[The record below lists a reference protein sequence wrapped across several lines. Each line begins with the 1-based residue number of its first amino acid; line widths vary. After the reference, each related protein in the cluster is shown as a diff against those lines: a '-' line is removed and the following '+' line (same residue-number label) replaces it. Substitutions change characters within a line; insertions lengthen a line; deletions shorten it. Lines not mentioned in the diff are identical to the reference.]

1 MSSVKKQVI
10 LIVDDNITNL
20 KVAVE
25 YLKAHDVEVIT
36 ARSGEVGLE
45 RAKFARP
52 DLILLDVGLLGIDG
66 FETCRRLKLDEET
79 QDIPVIFMTAL
90 TDMEDKLRGFAAGG
104 VDYITKPV
112 QVEELWARANAHL
125 MIRALQKSLEEKIT
139 DLDTFA
145 QTVAHDLKSPLTQI
159 IGGMDLLR
167 ETAGPALN
175 EDAEKLLQFCMR
187 GGRKMASI
195 VDELLLLASVHQQEV
210 TAGPL
215 DMTAIVAQASGRL
228 SNLIAGSKATILPPA
243 MWPVAQ
249 GYAPW
254 VEEMWV
260 NYISNGLK
268 YGGQPP
274 RLILG
279 GTAQE
284 DGTIR
289 FWVRDN
295 GPGLSMEDQA
305 RLFKSF
311 SRLQTDGVEG
321 HGLGL
326 SIVRRIAEKLGGTAG
341 VESALGE
348 GSTFYFTLPAG

>member
-1 MSSVKKQVI
+1 MSSLKKQII

-25 YLKAHDVEVIT
+25 YLRAHDVEVVA

-45 RAKFARP
+45 RAKYARP

-66 FETCRRLKLDEET
+66 FETCRRLKQDAET
-79 QDIPVIFMTAL
+79 RDIPVIFMTAL

-112 QVEELWARANAHL
+112 QVEELWARVNAHL
-125 MIRALQKSLEEKIT
+125 TIRALQKSLEEKIS
-139 DLDTFA
+139 DLDAFA
-145 QTVAHDLKSPLTQI
+145 HTVAHDLKGPLTQI

-167 ETAGPALN
+167 EMVGPGLD
-175 EDAEKLLQFCMR
+175 EEAERMLQICLR
-187 GGRKMASI
+187 GGRKMANI
-195 VDELLLLASVHQQEV
+195 IDELLLLASVQQQDVV
-210 TAGPL
+210 TGRL
-215 DMTAIVAQASGRL
+215 DMAAIVAQASGRL
-228 SNLIAGSKATILPPA
+228 AHLIAGSNATILPPA
-243 MWPVAQ
+243 LWPVAQ

-260 NYISNGLK
+260 NYLSNGLK

-279 GTAQE
+279 GTMQD
-284 DGTIR
+284 DGMVR

-295 GPGLSMEDQA
+295 GPGLSVEDQA

-311 SRLQTDGVEG
+311 SRLRADGVEG

-326 SIVRRIAEKLGGTAG
+326 SIVHRIAEKLGGTAG
-341 VESALGE
+341 VESVLGE